1 MSDIRLVKLNG
12 TERASVTAIYWGAI
26 PLPVGHEVR
35 GVALRRIGESMA
47 VPAGLW
53 TRAVGRNWLLA
64 GGVVKG
70 VR

>member
-1 MSDIRLVKLNG
+1 MQTIKLIKLNA
-12 TERASVTAIYWGAI
+12 TERASVTAIYWGKI
-26 PLPVGHEVR
+26 PIPVGHEVR
-35 GVALRRIGESMA
+35 GVALRRIGDALA

-53 TRAVGRNWLLA
+53 TRAVGRDWLLA

>member
-1 MSDIRLVKLNG
+1 MNTLRLVKLNEK
-12 TERASVTAIYWGAI
+12 ERERVTAIYWGKL
-26 PLPVGHEVR
+26 PVPVGHEVR

-53 TRAVGRNWLLA
+53 TRAVGRDWLLA